1 MGAALLAALP
11 GRLLA
16 SAKNAELEDG
26 SKKKDENLK
35 TDVSVLADARSRR
48 HVGKQGM
55 RTASCTNKHAHAPE
69 KKIVLDKY
77 WSMRSPAPTLQCCCH
92 TDRLCLVRR

>member
-1 MGAALLAALP
+1 MLAALP

-35 TDVSVLADARSRR
+35 TDVSVLADA
-48 HVGKQGM
+48 Q
-55 RTASCTNKHAHAPE
+55 
-69 KKIVLDKY
+69 LDKF
-77 WSMRSPAPTLQCCCH
+77 LEGDHLVVVGCH
-92 TDRLCLVRR
+92 MPSGLLVLVLREQITVGTVRQNL